1 MYYVTIVVKPG
12 DDRDVTGVRIDNIT
26 DLEGGGKDDL
36 SPAPHNEFDLGST
49 WDPGTRTYTANTW
62 RPARRQRAG
71 TGELQLRLETVRKRD
86 GRLGGAAPS
95 RGRQDH

>member
-36 SPAPHNEFDLGST
+36 SPRRTTNST
-49 WDPGTRTYTANTW
+49 
-62 RPARRQRAG
+62 
-71 TGELQLRLETVRKRD
+71 
-86 GRLGGAAPS
+86 
-95 RGRQDH
+95 